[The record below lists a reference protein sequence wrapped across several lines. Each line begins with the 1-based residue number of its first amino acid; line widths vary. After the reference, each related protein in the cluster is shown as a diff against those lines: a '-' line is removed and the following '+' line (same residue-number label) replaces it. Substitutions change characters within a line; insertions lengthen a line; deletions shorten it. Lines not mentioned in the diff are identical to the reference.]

1 MIYTLADDSMKGR
14 ASGSLE
20 EQKTLDYLSTT
31 FKQLTGKILKTQSFS
46 FTKDNLN
53 YQCKNAY
60 YFKNN
65 HANKTILISA
75 HYDHI
80 GFGGP
85 LSLSFTSDEIHNG
98 ADDNA
103 SGVSLLLSLSQDILK
118 KKDVAVNYL
127 IVFYSGHEIGLFGSS
142 AFHQFIQLTND
153 FKKISRVLNFDMVG
167 RMDPTIKKVKC
178 MRSPALDSLI
188 QSIPVNQFSFKLNI
202 ADEEKL
208 TTLDT
213 KTYVQAGIPCINFTT
228 GIHNDYH
235 KSSDDAKYINYE
247 GLNEIR
253 KFLLYFL
260 ENYD

>member
-20 EQKTLDYLSTT
+20 EQKTLNYLSST
-31 FKQLTGKILKTQSFS
+31 FKKLSGKKLKTQSFS
-46 FTKDNLN
+46 FTKDTVN
-53 YQCKNAY
+53 YSCQNAY
-60 YFKNN
+60 FFKNN
-65 HANKTILISA
+65 HSSKTILIGA

-85 LSLSFTSDEIHNG
+85 LSLSFVSDEIHNG

-118 KKDVAVNYL
+118 YKDAAMNYL

-142 AFHQFIQLTND
+142 AFHQFIQSTKH
-153 FKKISRVLNFDMVG
+153 FKEISCVLNFDMVG

-178 MRSPALDSLI
+178 MRSPSLDSLL
-188 QSIPVNQFSFKLNI
+188 QSIPMNLYSFKLNI
-202 ADEEKL
+202 VDEEKL
-208 TTLDT
+208 ATLDT

-247 GLNEIR
+247 GLNETR

-260 ENYD
+260 KNYN